1 MGGSLA
7 LVSRPGDK
15 LHMYFHFPTSDMT
28 STLHL
33 HICMNRPMGALER
46 YRAYDLDDIIQHLSQ
61 VSRVRARAAT

>member
-1 MGGSLA
+1 
-7 LVSRPGDK
+7 
-15 LHMYFHFPTSDMT
+15 MYYHFPTSDMT

-61 VSRVRARAAT
+61 VSRVRACAARQATGVHACVVKEES